1 MQQEN
6 LVIETQKV
14 LPERMLFVRFNHTLT
29 AMVRAPIVAVCFLV
43 LTLSSF
49 VQYAIGSPKVLDFT
63 VYADGTTHVFYQ
75 TDVDPQS
82 PDFSL
87 NVYGNNVENL
97 VVQDQNG
104 TLLSSKMNANTVTVA
119 TLGASAI
126 KIDYDTPD
134 LISKNG
140 KTWSFHV
147 NSPTDYS
154 LMLPK
159 NTVIVGMST
168 SPLNMQ
174 IVDDQSLISLP
185 SGSSDIDY
193 VFGVLGTSQTAT
205 LAIQKAQDFINT
217 VNSTGV
223 KTPMA
228 LAKLQEA
235 QSAFNQGKYSD
246 AESLANSA
254 KNLALQ
260 EQQNVI
266 SKPPTNSSDSHTP
279 DNSSDSPPPI
289 NSSNNLSI
297 YILTGGIVVAGV
309 AGIIIMKKAKSTKII
324 TSEIPQ
330 GNNHIISKKEEIYKL
345 KPDLRQD
352 DKEIIA
358 FISEKGG
365 QVYESEL
372 RKKFLMPRTTMWRAV
387 KRLEREDV
395 VEIEKVDQQNLIKLR
410 KMEDQK

>member
-1 MQQEN
+1 MQQEYQ
-6 LVIETQKV
+6 VVRVQEA
-14 LPERMLFVRFNHTLT
+14 LPEGMIFVRIHYILT
-29 AMVRAPIVAVCFLV
+29 TMVRAPVVAVCFLL

-63 VYADGTTHVFYQ
+63 IYADGTTHVFYQ

-82 PDFSL
+82 PDFVM
-87 NVYGNNVENL
+87 NAYGGSIENL
-97 VVQDQNG
+97 VVQDENG
-104 TLLSSKMNANTVTVA
+104 TLLSSKVDTSAVTVA
-119 TLGASAI
+119 TLGASTI
-126 KIDYDTPD
+126 KADYDTPD

-140 KTWSFHV
+140 KTWTFHV
-147 NSPTDYS
+147 NSPVDYS
-154 LMLPK
+154 ILLPK
-159 NTVIVGMST
+159 NTVIVGMSE

-174 IVDDQSLISLP
+174 VVDDQSLISLP
-185 SGSSDIDY
+185 SGTSDISY

-217 VNSTGV
+217 LNSTGV
-223 KTPMA
+223 KTPLA
-228 LAKLQEA
+228 LAKLAEA
-235 QSAFNQGKYSD
+235 KSDFDQGKYSD

-254 KNLALQ
+254 KNIALQ
-260 EQQNVI
+260 EQTTI
-266 SKPPTNSSDSHTP
+266 SNPSTNSSGNHTP
-279 DNSSDSPPPI
+279 TDSSD
-289 NSSNNLSI
+289 NLSI
-297 YILTGGIVVAGV
+297 YLLSGSVIAAAI
-309 AGIIIMKKAKSTKII
+309 AGIIIMKKTRAQKII
-324 TSEIPQ
+324 VPTEIPKND
-330 GNNHIISKKEEIYKL
+330 GYVPPEKETIYKL

-395 VEIEKVDQQNLIKLR
+395 VEIEKVDQQNLIRLK

>member
-1 MQQEN
+1 MYQEYQM
-6 LVIETQKV
+6 IETQKV
-14 LPERMLFVRFNHTLT
+14 LSERMLFVRINHTLT
-29 AMVRAPIVAVCFLV
+29 TMVRTPVVAICFVL

-49 VQYAIGSPKVLDFT
+49 VQYAMGSPKVLDFT

-75 TDVDPQS
+75 TDVDSQS

-87 NVYGNNVENL
+87 NVYGSNIENL
-97 VVQDQNG
+97 VVQDENG
-104 TLLSSKMNANTVTVA
+104 TLLSSKMNTNTITVA
-119 TLGASAI
+119 TLGASTI
-126 KIDYDTPD
+126 KVDYDTPD

-140 KTWSFHV
+140 RTWTFHV
-147 NSPTDYS
+147 DSPTDYS
-154 LMLPK
+154 IMLPK
-159 NTVIVGMST
+159 NTVIVGMSA

-174 IVDDQSLISLP
+174 IVDDQSLLSLP

-217 VNSTGV
+217 LNSTGV

-235 QSAFNQGKYSD
+235 QFAFNQGKYSD
-246 AESLANSA
+246 AESFANSA

-260 EQQNVI
+260 EQQTAI
-266 SKPPTNSSDSHTP
+266 SKLSTNSSDNHVP
-279 DNSSDSPPPI
+279 VNPSD
-289 NSSNNLSI
+289 NLSI
-297 YILTGGIVVAGV
+297 YLLTAGIVAAGI
-309 AGIIIMKKAKSTKII
+309 AGIIILKKARSTKII
-324 TSEIPQ
+324 APSKITQNSDYTPL
-330 GNNHIISKKEEIYKL
+330 KKEEIYKL

>member
-1 MQQEN
+1 MPQQYQVTGIQE
-6 LVIETQKV
+6 VY
-14 LPERMLFVRFNHTLT
+14 PERMLFVRINCILT
-29 AMVRAPIVAVCFLV
+29 TMVRAPVVAACLLL

-63 VYADGTTHVFYQ
+63 IYADGTTHVFYQ

-82 PDFSL
+82 PDFVF
-87 NVYGNNVENL
+87 NVYGNSVENL
-97 VVQDQNG
+97 VVQDENG
-104 TLLSSKMNANTVTVA
+104 TLLSSKMNVNTVTVE
-119 TLGASAI
+119 TLGSSTI
-126 KIDYDTPD
+126 KVDYDTPD

-140 KTWSFHV
+140 KTWTFHV
-147 NSPTDYS
+147 DSPTDYS
-154 LMLPK
+154 IFLPK
-159 NTVIVGMST
+159 NSVIVGMST

-185 SGSSDIDY
+185 SGSSDINY

-228 LAKLQEA
+228 LAKLAEA
-235 QSAFNQGKYSD
+235 KSNFNQGKYSD
-246 AESLANSA
+246 AESLAISA

-260 EQQNVI
+260 EQQTAI
-266 SKPPTNSSDSHTP
+266 SKPSPDSSGNNTL
-279 DNSSDSPPPI
+279 I
-289 NSSNNLSI
+289 NLSDNLFI
-297 YILTGGIVVAGV
+297 YLLITGIIVAGA
-309 AGIIIMKKAKSTKII
+309 AGIIIVKKTRTHKII
-324 TSEIPQ
+324 ASNEIQKSDNYILP
-330 GNNHIISKKEEIYKL
+330 GKEMIYKL
-345 KPDLRQD
+345 KPELRQD

-387 KRLEREDV
+387 KRLEREDII
-395 VEIEKVDQQNLIKLR
+395 EIEKVDQQNLIKLR
-410 KMEDQK
+410 KMEDLK

>member
-1 MQQEN
+1 MIEVQE
-6 LVIETQKV
+6 V
-14 LPERMLFVRFNHTLT
+14 LPEGMIFVRINYILT
-29 AMVRAPIVAVCFLV
+29 TMVRAPIVAVCFLL

-63 VYADGTTHVFYQ
+63 IYADGTTHVFYQ

-82 PDFSL
+82 PDFIL
-87 NVYGNNVENL
+87 NVYGSSIENL
-97 VVQDQNG
+97 VVQDENG
-104 TLLSSKMNANTVTVA
+104 ALLSSKMNTNTVTVA

-126 KIDYDTPD
+126 KVDYDTPD
-134 LISKNG
+134 FISKNG
-140 KTWSFHV
+140 KTWTFHV
-147 NSPTDYS
+147 NSSTDYS
-154 LMLPK
+154 ILLPK

-185 SGSSDIDY
+185 SGASDINY

-217 VNSTGV
+217 LNSTGV

-228 LAKLQEA
+228 LAKLVEA
-235 QSAFNQGKYSD
+235 RSDFNQGKYSD

-260 EQQNVI
+260 EQQTAI
-266 SKPPTNSSDSHTP
+266 SKPSTNSSDNHTQT
-279 DNSSDSPPPI
+279 NSYD
-289 NSSNNLSI
+289 NLSI
-297 YILTGGIVVAGV
+297 YLLIGGVIAAAV
-309 AGIIIMKKAKSTKII
+309 AGIIIMKKTRTHKII
-324 TSEIPQ
+324 TSSVIPK
-330 GNNHIISKKEEIYKL
+330 NDDYILPEKEEIYKL
-345 KPDLRQD
+345 KPELRQD

-395 VEIEKVDQQNLIKLR
+395 VEIEKVDQQNLIRLR

>member
-1 MQQEN
+1 MYQEYQM
-6 LVIETQKV
+6 IEAQKV
-14 LPERMLFVRFNHTLT
+14 LPERMLFVRINYTLT
-29 AMVRAPIVAVCFLV
+29 TMVRAPVVAICFVL

-75 TDVDPQS
+75 TDVDSRS
-82 PDFSL
+82 PNFSL
-87 NVYGNNVENL
+87 NVYGGNIENL
-97 VVQDQNG
+97 VVQDENG
-104 TLLSSKMNANTVTVA
+104 TLLSSKMNVNTITVA
-119 TLGASAI
+119 TLGASTI
-126 KIDYDTPD
+126 KVDYDTPD

-140 KTWSFHV
+140 RTWTFHV
-147 NSPTDYS
+147 DSPTDYS
-154 LMLPK
+154 IMLPK

-174 IVDDQSLISLP
+174 IVDDQSLLSLP
-185 SGSSDIDY
+185 SGSSDINY

-205 LAIQKAQDFINT
+205 LAIQKAQDFIST
-217 VNSTGV
+217 LNSTGV

-235 QSAFNQGKYSD
+235 QFAFNQGKYSD
-246 AESLANSA
+246 AESFANSA

-260 EQQNVI
+260 EQQTTI
-266 SKPPTNSSDSHTP
+266 SKLSTNSSDDHMPVSP
-279 DNSSDSPPPI
+279 SD
-289 NSSNNLSI
+289 NLSI
-297 YILTGGIVVAGV
+297 YLLTGGIVAAGV
-309 AGIIIMKKAKSTKII
+309 AGIIILKKARSTKIMA
-324 TSEIPQ
+324 SSK
-330 GNNHIISKKEEIYKL
+330 IIQNSDYTPLKKEEIYKL

>member
-1 MQQEN
+1 MQQEYQ
-6 LVIETQKV
+6 VVKV
-14 LPERMLFVRFNHTLT
+14 QEALPEGMIFVRIHYILT
-29 AMVRAPIVAVCFLV
+29 TMVRAPVVAVCFLL

-63 VYADGTTHVFYQ
+63 IYADGTTHVFYQ

-82 PDFSL
+82 PDFVM
-87 NVYGNNVENL
+87 NAYGSSIENL
-97 VVQDQNG
+97 VVQDENG
-104 TLLSSKMNANTVTVA
+104 TLLSTKVDTNAVTVA
-119 TLGASAI
+119 TLGASTI
-126 KIDYDTPD
+126 KVDYDTPD

-140 KTWSFHV
+140 KTWTFHV
-147 NSPTDYS
+147 NSPVDYS
-154 LMLPK
+154 ILLPK
-159 NTVIVGMST
+159 NTVIVGMSE

-174 IVDDQSLISLP
+174 VVDDQSLISLP
-185 SGSSDIDY
+185 SGTSDISY

-217 VNSTGV
+217 LNSTGV
-223 KTPMA
+223 KTPLA
-228 LAKLQEA
+228 LAKLAEA
-235 QSAFNQGKYSD
+235 KSDFDQGKYSD

-254 KNLALQ
+254 KNIALQ
-260 EQQNVI
+260 EQTTI
-266 SKPPTNSSDSHTP
+266 SNLSTNSSGNHTPTNSSD
-279 DNSSDSPPPI
+279 
-289 NSSNNLSI
+289 NLSI
-297 YILTGGIVVAGV
+297 YLLSGSIIVAAVA
-309 AGIIIMKKAKSTKII
+309 AIIIVKKTRAQKII
-324 TSEIPQ
+324 VPTEIPKND
-330 GNNHIISKKEEIYKL
+330 GYVPPEKETIYKL

-395 VEIEKVDQQNLIKLR
+395 VEIEKVDQQNLIRLK

>member
-1 MQQEN
+1 MQQEYQ
-6 LVIETQKV
+6 LVKV
-14 LPERMLFVRFNHTLT
+14 QEALPEGMIFVRIHYILT
-29 AMVRAPIVAVCFLV
+29 TMVRAPVVAVCFLL

-63 VYADGTTHVFYQ
+63 IYADGTTHVFYQ

-82 PDFSL
+82 PDFIM
-87 NVYGNNVENL
+87 NAYGGSIENL
-97 VVQDQNG
+97 VVQDENG
-104 TLLSSKMNANTVTVA
+104 TLLSSKVDTSAVTVA
-119 TLGASAI
+119 TLGASTI
-126 KIDYDTPD
+126 KADYDTPD

-140 KTWSFHV
+140 KTWTFHV
-147 NSPTDYS
+147 NSPVDYS
-154 LMLPK
+154 ILLPK
-159 NTVIVGMST
+159 NTVIVGMSE

-174 IVDDQSLISLP
+174 VVDDQSLISLP
-185 SGSSDIDY
+185 SGTSDISY

-217 VNSTGV
+217 LNSTGV
-223 KTPMA
+223 KTPLA
-228 LAKLQEA
+228 LAKLAEA
-235 QSAFNQGKYSD
+235 RADFDQGKYSD

-254 KNLALQ
+254 KNIALQ
-260 EQQNVI
+260 EQTTI
-266 SKPPTNSSDSHTP
+266 SNLSTNSSGNHTPTNSSD
-279 DNSSDSPPPI
+279 
-289 NSSNNLSI
+289 NLSI
-297 YILTGGIVVAGV
+297 YLLSGSVIAAAV
-309 AGIIIMKKAKSTKII
+309 AGIIIMKKTRAQKII
-324 TSEIPQ
+324 VPTEIPKND
-330 GNNHIISKKEEIYKL
+330 GYVPPEKETIYRL

-395 VEIEKVDQQNLIKLR
+395 VEIEKVDQQNLIRLK

>member
-1 MQQEN
+1 MYQEYQM
-6 LVIETQKV
+6 IEIQKV
-14 LPERMLFVRFNHTLT
+14 LPERMLFVRINYTLT
-29 AMVRAPIVAVCFLV
+29 TMVRAPVVAICFVL

-75 TDVDPQS
+75 TDVDARS

-87 NVYGNNVENL
+87 NVYGSNIENL
-97 VVQDQNG
+97 VVQDENG
-104 TLLSSKMNANTVTVA
+104 TLLSSKMNANTITVA

-126 KIDYDTPD
+126 KVDYDTPD

-140 KTWSFHV
+140 RTWTFHV

-154 LMLPK
+154 IMLPK
-159 NTVIVGMST
+159 NTVIVGMSA

-174 IVDDQSLISLP
+174 IVDDQSLLSLP

-217 VNSTGV
+217 LNSTGV
-223 KTPMA
+223 KTPLA

-235 QSAFNQGKYSD
+235 QFAFNQGKYSD
-246 AESLANSA
+246 AESFANSA

-260 EQQNVI
+260 EQQTAI
-266 SKPPTNSSDSHTP
+266 SKLSTNSSDNHIPVS
-279 DNSSDSPPPI
+279 SSD
-289 NSSNNLSI
+289 NLSI
-297 YILTGGIVVAGV
+297 YLLTGGIVAAGI
-309 AGIIIMKKAKSTKII
+309 AGIIILRKARSTKII
-324 TSEIPQ
+324 TSSKIPQ
-330 GNNHIISKKEEIYKL
+330 NNDYIPSKKEEIYKL

>member
-1 MQQEN
+1 MQQEYQI
-6 LVIETQKV
+6 VKV
-14 LPERMLFVRFNHTLT
+14 QEALPEGMIFVRIHYIFTT
-29 AMVRAPIVAVCFLV
+29 MVRAPVVAVCFLL

-63 VYADGTTHVFYQ
+63 IYADGTTHVFYQ

-82 PDFSL
+82 PDFIL
-87 NVYGNNVENL
+87 NAYGGSIENL
-97 VVQDQNG
+97 VVQDENG
-104 TLLSSKMNANTVTVA
+104 TLLSSKVDTSAVTVA
-119 TLGASAI
+119 TLGASTI
-126 KIDYDTPD
+126 KADYDTPD

-140 KTWSFHV
+140 KTWTFHV
-147 NSPTDYS
+147 NSPVDYS
-154 LMLPK
+154 ILLPK
-159 NTVIVGMST
+159 NTVIVGMSE

-174 IVDDQSLISLP
+174 VVDDQSLISLP
-185 SGSSDIDY
+185 SGTSDISY

-217 VNSTGV
+217 LNSTGV
-223 KTPMA
+223 KTPLA
-228 LAKLQEA
+228 LAKLAEA
-235 QSAFNQGKYSD
+235 RVDFDQGKYSD

-254 KNLALQ
+254 KNIALQ
-260 EQQNVI
+260 EQQATIPNT
-266 SKPPTNSSDSHTP
+266 STNSSGNHTP
-279 DNSSDSPPPI
+279 ANSSD
-289 NSSNNLSI
+289 NLSI
-297 YILTGGIVVAGV
+297 YLLSGSVIAAAV
-309 AGIIIMKKAKSTKII
+309 AGIIIMKKTRAQKMII
-324 TSEIPQ
+324 VPSEIPKND
-330 GNNHIISKKEEIYKL
+330 GYVPPEKEAIYRL

-395 VEIEKVDQQNLIKLR
+395 VEIEKVDQQNLIRLK